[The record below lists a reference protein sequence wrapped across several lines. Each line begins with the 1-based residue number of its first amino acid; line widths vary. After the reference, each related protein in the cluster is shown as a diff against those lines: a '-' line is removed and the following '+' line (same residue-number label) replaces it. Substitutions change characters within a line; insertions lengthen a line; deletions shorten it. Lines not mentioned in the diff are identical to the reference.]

1 MKAQLNRLEFK
12 SLPQMSM
19 RQLRISKSIT
29 TREAP
34 SLEKYFSDISKV
46 DMVSAEEEA
55 VLAQRIRRGDQ
66 SAVER
71 LTKANLRFVVS
82 VAKQYQFQ
90 GLSLSDLINEGN
102 MGLIRAAKKFD
113 ETKGFRFISY
123 AVWWIRQS
131 IMQALADQSR
141 IVRIPLNKV
150 GLSSKV
156 TKAAQQLEQNFEREP
171 TAEEISEYLDMDLEE
186 VSSTMSFN
194 SRHVS
199 IDSPIGEE
207 GDGTMIDILENEN
220 VDAVDGESQKES
232 MMYEIELALN
242 SLPSKQQMVL
252 KSLYGIGM
260 DRPLGMEDIGE
271 EMGLTRERVRQIRD
285 QALITLRRHT
295 NARRLKTFL

>member
-1 MKAQLNRLEFK
+1 
-12 SLPQMSM
+12 MSM
-19 RQLRISKSIT
+19 RQLKISKSIT

-46 DMVSAEEEA
+46 DMVTAEEEA
-55 VLAQRIRRGDQ
+55 ALAQRIRRGDQ

-156 TKAAQQLEQNFEREP
+156 NKAAQQLEQNFEREP
-171 TAEEISEYLDMDLEE
+171 TAEEISEYLDMDLDE
-186 VSSTMSFN
+186 VSSTMNFN
-194 SRHVS
+194 SRHLS

-242 SLPSKQQMVL
+242 SLPPKQQMVL

>member
-1 MKAQLNRLEFK
+1 
-12 SLPQMSM
+12 MSM
-19 RQLRISKSIT
+19 RQLKISKSIT

-55 VLAQRIRRGDQ
+55 ALAQRIRRGDQ

-156 TKAAQQLEQNFEREP
+156 SKAAQQLEQNFEREP
-171 TAEEISEYLDMDLEE
+171 TAEEISEYLEMDLDE

-194 SRHVS
+194 SRHLS
-199 IDSPIGEE
+199 IDSPIGED
-207 GDGTMIDILENEN
+207 GDGTMIDIMENEN
-220 VDAVDGESQKES
+220 ADAVDGESQKES

-242 SLPSKQQMVL
+242 SLPTKQQQVL

-295 NARRLKTFL
+295 NARRLKTYL

>member
-1 MKAQLNRLEFK
+1 
-12 SLPQMSM
+12 MSM

-46 DMVSAEEEA
+46 DMVTAEEEA
-55 VLAQRIRRGDQ
+55 ALAQRIRRGDQ

-82 VAKQYQFQ
+82 VAKQYQYQ

-171 TAEEISEYLDMDLEE
+171 TAEEISEYLDMDIEE

-194 SRHVS
+194 SRHLS

>member
-1 MKAQLNRLEFK
+1 
-12 SLPQMSM
+12 M
-19 RQLRISKSIT
+19 RQLKISKSIT

-66 SAVER
+66 TAVER

-90 GLSLSDLINEGN
+90 GLTLSDLINEGN

-186 VSSTMSFN
+186 VSSTMNFN
-194 SRHVS
+194 SRHLS

-232 MMYEIELALN
+232 MMYEIELALS
-242 SLPSKQQMVL
+242 SLPAKQQQVL

-285 QALITLRRHT
+285 QALITLRRQT
-295 NARRLKTFL
+295 SARRLKTFL

>member
-1 MKAQLNRLEFK
+1 
-12 SLPQMSM
+12 MSM

-46 DMVSAEEEA
+46 DMVTAEEETA
-55 VLAQRIRRGDQ
+55 LAQRIRRGDQ

-156 TKAAQQLEQNFEREP
+156 NKAAQQLEQNFEREP
-171 TAEEISEYLDMDLEE
+171 TAEEISEYLDIDLDE
-186 VSSTMSFN
+186 VSSTMNFN
-194 SRHVS
+194 NRHLS
-199 IDSPIGEE
+199 IDSPIGED
-207 GDGTMIDILENEN
+207 GDGTMIDVLENEN

-232 MMYEIELALN
+232 MMFEIELALK
-242 SLPSKQQMVL
+242 SLPPKQQRVL

-295 NARRLKTFL
+295 NAIRLKSFL

>member
-1 MKAQLNRLEFK
+1 
-12 SLPQMSM
+12 M

-46 DMVSAEEEA
+46 DMVNAEEEA
-55 VLAQRIRRGDQ
+55 ALAQRIRRGDQ

-82 VAKQYQFQ
+82 VAKQYQYQ

-186 VSSTMSFN
+186 VSSTMNFN
-194 SRHVS
+194 SRHLS

-242 SLPSKQQMVL
+242 SLPIKQQMVL

>member
-1 MKAQLNRLEFK
+1 MIAQSRRLEFK
-12 SLPQMSM
+12 SLPPMSM
-19 RQLRISKSIT
+19 RQLKISKSIT

-46 DMVSAEEEA
+46 DMVTAEEEA
-55 VLAQRIRRGDQ
+55 TLAQRIRRGDQ

-150 GLSSKV
+150 GLTSKV
-156 TKAAQQLEQNFEREP
+156 SKAAQQLEQNFEREP
-171 TAEEISEYLDMDLEE
+171 TAEEISEYLDLDLDE

-194 SRHVS
+194 NRHVS
-199 IDSPIGEE
+199 IDSPIGED
-207 GDGTMIDILENEN
+207 GDGTMIDIMENEN

-242 SLPSKQQMVL
+242 SLPPKQQKVL
-252 KSLYGIGM
+252 KCLYGIGM

-295 NARRLKTFL
+295 NARRLKTYL

>member
-1 MKAQLNRLEFK
+1 
-12 SLPQMSM
+12 MSM

-46 DMVSAEEEA
+46 DMVTAEEETA
-55 VLAQRIRRGDQ
+55 LAQRIRRGDQ

-156 TKAAQQLEQNFEREP
+156 NKAAQQLEQNFEREP
-171 TAEEISEYLDMDLEE
+171 TAEEISEYLDIDLDE
-186 VSSTMSFN
+186 VSSTMNFN
-194 SRHVS
+194 NRHLS
-199 IDSPIGEE
+199 IDSPIGED
-207 GDGTMIDILENEN
+207 GDGTMIDVLENEN

-232 MMYEIELALN
+232 MMFEIELALK
-242 SLPSKQQMVL
+242 SLPPKQQRVL

-260 DRPLGMEDIGE
+260 DRPLSMEDIGE
-271 EMGLTRERVRQIRD
+271 EMELTRERVRQIRD

-295 NARRLKTFL
+295 NARRLKSFL

>member
-1 MKAQLNRLEFK
+1 
-12 SLPQMSM
+12 MSM

-46 DMVSAEEEA
+46 DMVTAEEEA
-55 VLAQRIRRGDQ
+55 ALAKRIRRGDQ

-156 TKAAQQLEQNFEREP
+156 NKAAQQLEQNFEREP
-171 TAEEISEYLDMDLEE
+171 TAEEISEYLDMDIEE
-186 VSSTMSFN
+186 VSSTMNFN
-194 SRHVS
+194 SRHLS

-242 SLPSKQQMVL
+242 SLPPKQQMVL

-295 NARRLKTFL
+295 NARRLKSFL

>member
-1 MKAQLNRLEFK
+1 
-12 SLPQMSM
+12 MSM

-46 DMVSAEEEA
+46 DMVTAEEEA
-55 VLAQRIRRGDQ
+55 ALAQRIRRGDQ

-156 TKAAQQLEQNFEREP
+156 NKAAQHLEQDFEREP
-171 TAEEISEYLDMDLEE
+171 TAEEISEYLDMDIEE
-186 VSSTMSFN
+186 VSSTMNFN
-194 SRHVS
+194 NRHLS

-242 SLPSKQQMVL
+242 SLAPKQQIVL

-295 NARRLKTFL
+295 NARRLKSFL

>member
-1 MKAQLNRLEFK
+1 
-12 SLPQMSM
+12 MSM

-46 DMVSAEEEA
+46 DMVTAEEETA
-55 VLAQRIRRGDQ
+55 LAQRIRRGDQ

-156 TKAAQQLEQNFEREP
+156 NKAAQQLEQNFEREP
-171 TAEEISEYLDMDLEE
+171 TAEEISEYLDMDLDE
-186 VSSTMSFN
+186 VSSTMNFN
-194 SRHVS
+194 SRHLS

-207 GDGTMIDILENEN
+207 GDGTMIDVLENEN

-242 SLPSKQQMVL
+242 SLPAKQQLVL

>member
-1 MKAQLNRLEFK
+1 
-12 SLPQMSM
+12 M

-46 DMVSAEEEA
+46 DMVTAEEEA
-55 VLAQRIRRGDQ
+55 ALAQRIRRGDQ

-156 TKAAQQLEQNFEREP
+156 TKAAQPLEQNFEREP
-171 TAEEISEYLDMDLEE
+171 TAEEISEYLDMDLDE
-186 VSSTMSFN
+186 VSSTMNFN
-194 SRHVS
+194 NRHLS

-207 GDGTMIDILENEN
+207 GDGTMIDIMENEN

-242 SLPSKQQMVL
+242 SLPTKQQMVL

>member
-1 MKAQLNRLEFK
+1 
-12 SLPQMSM
+12 MSM

-46 DMVSAEEEA
+46 DMVTAEEEA
-55 VLAQRIRRGDQ
+55 ALAQRIRRGDQ

-186 VSSTMSFN
+186 VSSTMNFN
-194 SRHVS
+194 SRHLS

-242 SLPSKQQMVL
+242 SLPTKQQLVL

>member
-1 MKAQLNRLEFK
+1 
-12 SLPQMSM
+12 M

-55 VLAQRIRRGDQ
+55 ALAQRIRRGDQ

-82 VAKQYQFQ
+82 VAKQYQYQ

-150 GLSSKV
+150 GLTSKV
-156 TKAAQQLEQNFEREP
+156 SKAAQQLEQNFEREP
-171 TAEEISEYLDMDLEE
+171 TAEEISEYLDLDLDE

-199 IDSPIGEE
+199 IDSPIGED
-207 GDGTMIDILENEN
+207 GDGTMIDIMENEN

-242 SLPSKQQMVL
+242 SLPPKQQMVL

-295 NARRLKTFL
+295 NARRLKTYL

>member
-1 MKAQLNRLEFK
+1 
-12 SLPQMSM
+12 M

-55 VLAQRIRRGDQ
+55 ILAQRIKRGDQ
-66 SAVER
+66 LAVER

-150 GLSSKV
+150 GLNSKV
-156 TKAAQQLEQNFEREP
+156 SKAAQQLEQNFEREP
-171 TAEEISEYLDMDLEE
+171 TAEEISEYLDMDLDE
-186 VSSTMSFN
+186 VSSSINFN
-194 SRHVS
+194 SRHLS

-207 GDGTMIDILENEN
+207 GDGTMIDVLENEN

-242 SLPSKQQMVL
+242 SLPLKQQMVL

-285 QALITLRRHT
+285 QALITLRRHAT
-295 NARRLKTFL
+295 ARRLKTYL

>member
-1 MKAQLNRLEFK
+1 
-12 SLPQMSM
+12 M

-46 DMVSAEEEA
+46 DMVTAEEEA
-55 VLAQRIRRGDQ
+55 ALAQRIRRGDQ
-66 SAVER
+66 LAVER

-171 TAEEISEYLDMDLEE
+171 TAEEISEYLDMDLDE
-186 VSSTMSFN
+186 VSSTMNFN
-194 SRHVS
+194 NRHLS

-207 GDGTMIDILENEN
+207 GDGTMIDIMENEN

-242 SLPSKQQMVL
+242 SLPTKQQMVL

>member
-1 MKAQLNRLEFK
+1 
-12 SLPQMSM
+12 M

-46 DMVSAEEEA
+46 DMVTAEEEA
-55 VLAQRIRRGDQ
+55 ALAQRIRRGDQ

-156 TKAAQQLEQNFEREP
+156 NKAAQQLEQNFEREP
-171 TAEEISEYLDMDLEE
+171 TAEEISEYLDMDIEE
-186 VSSTMSFN
+186 VSSTMNFN
-194 SRHVS
+194 SRHLS

-242 SLPSKQQMVL
+242 SLPTKQQMVL

>member
-1 MKAQLNRLEFK
+1 
-12 SLPQMSM
+12 M

-46 DMVSAEEEA
+46 DMVTAEEEA
-55 VLAQRIRRGDQ
+55 ALAQRIRRGDQ

-186 VSSTMSFN
+186 VSSTMNFN
-194 SRHVS
+194 SRHLS

-242 SLPSKQQMVL
+242 SLPTKQQLVL

>member
-1 MKAQLNRLEFK
+1 
-12 SLPQMSM
+12 MSM

-46 DMVSAEEEA
+46 DMVNAEEEA
-55 VLAQRIRRGDQ
+55 ALAQRIRRGDQ

-82 VAKQYQFQ
+82 VAKQYQYQ

-186 VSSTMSFN
+186 VSSTMNFN
-194 SRHVS
+194 SRHLS

-207 GDGTMIDILENEN
+207 GDGTMIDVLENEN

-295 NARRLKTFL
+295 NAKRLKTFL

>member
-1 MKAQLNRLEFK
+1 
-12 SLPQMSM
+12 MSM

-46 DMVSAEEEA
+46 DMVTAEEEA
-55 VLAQRIRRGDQ
+55 ALAQRIRRGDQ

-82 VAKQYQFQ
+82 VAKQYQYQ

-186 VSSTMSFN
+186 VSSTMNFN
-194 SRHVS
+194 SRHLS

-207 GDGTMIDILENEN
+207 GDGTMIDVMENEN

-242 SLPSKQQMVL
+242 SLPTKQQMVL

-295 NARRLKTFL
+295 NAKRLKTFL